1 MSYVDIIKSILSDG
15 RWHCIESIIQETGYS
30 ARNRISE
37 MNKASMKKDGRIV
50 IEGKPCDM
58 DNHSHRANVY
68 KYRNA
73 QHEEK
78 QYYMQTFDDLIG
90 ETL

>member
-1 MSYVDIIKSILSDG
+1 
-15 RWHCIESIIQETGYS
+15 
-30 ARNRISE
+30 

-58 DNHSHRANVY
+58 ENHSHRANVY

>member
-37 MNKASMKKDGRIV
+37 MNKASMKKDGRNV
-50 IEGKPCDM
+50 IDGEPCDLE
-58 DNHSHRANVY
+58 NHSHKANVY

-78 QYYMQTFDDLIG
+78 EYYMQTFDDLIG
-90 ETL
+90 ETI